1 MVNKLPVEPLYDPLG
16 DRPSGDLDL
25 LKKNRER
32 MTRAFQALT
41 SRTPIGAGLKLLA
54 PTAAEL
60 GAKAFK
66 FTQDTFGDISK
77 RISLEK
83 ANDIVSARLGGMSLE
98 NIKKEFKAAGPSINK
113 VLNEAEKQGAIFP
126 LPQRLAKEAANR
138 QKAEELINYYNTNN
152 IFKTNQEIAKEA
164 GFKNAGSISN
174 LKLPVKIKE
183 AKDVVQQAFDD
194 IMNKGNVD
202 VSQLRSLRET
212 IRSRV
217 GPNVGGRKISDV
229 AISQHLNSHQPYLN
243 LKGDLD
249 SVSAKL
255 KGGDAIPPGTTFN
268 QFLKDRDAGMYP
280 TGESY
285 KKRRKKMSSVTNL
298 QVERELAGSR
308 RLDIELHHAD
318 SKRFNVTTR
327 NLMYVEGRKNR
338 GIIKAAE
345 NKINKLYGEREEL
358 VRQFVTTGK
367 KPEGY
372 VKRLI
377 AINREGA
384 KLVNDPKVKGF
395 LNFQEF
401 NPKTLAFVDEG
412 VDFTKTL
419 AGMSGID
426 AKTTDITRDQLK
438 ELIKYRPPKK
448 QGGRVGYKNGGLVFD
463 PNDYIEHYSD
473 GTKLY
478 KIKSFIKDI
487 AKAIP

>member
-1 MVNKLPVEPLYDPLG
+1 M
-16 DRPSGDLDL
+16 
-25 LKKNRER
+25 
-32 MTRAFQALT
+32 
-41 SRTPIGAGLKLLA
+41 
-54 PTAAEL
+54 
-60 GAKAFK
+60 
-66 FTQDTFGDISK
+66 
-77 RISLEK
+77 
-83 ANDIVSARLGGMSLE
+83 
-98 NIKKEFKAAGPSINK
+98 
-113 VLNEAEKQGAIFP
+113 
-126 LPQRLAKEAANR
+126 
-138 QKAEELINYYNTNN
+138 
-152 IFKTNQEIAKEA
+152 
-164 GFKNAGSISN
+164 
-174 LKLPVKIKE
+174 
-183 AKDVVQQAFDD
+183 
-194 IMNKGNVD
+194 
-202 VSQLRSLRET
+202 
-212 IRSRV
+212 
-217 GPNVGGRKISDV
+217 
-229 AISQHLNSHQPYLN
+229 
-243 LKGDLD
+243 
-249 SVSAKL
+249 
-255 KGGDAIPPGTTFN
+255 
-268 QFLKDRDAGMYP
+268 
-280 TGESY
+280 
-285 KKRRKKMSSVTNL
+285 
-298 QVERELAGSR
+298 
-308 RLDIELHHAD
+308 
-318 SKRFNVTTR
+318 TTR

-463 PNDYIEHYSD
+463 PNDYIEYYSD

>member
-32 MTRAFQALT
+32 MTKLFQTLA
-41 SRTPIGAGLKLLA
+41 SRSPVGIATKLLA

-77 RISLEK
+77 RISLDK
-83 ANDIVSARLGGMSLE
+83 ANDIVSARLGGMSLD
-98 NIKKEFKAAGPSINK
+98 NIKKEFKASGPSINK
-113 VLNEAEKQGAIFP
+113 VLNEAEKQGAVFP
-126 LPQRLAKEAANR
+126 LPQRLAQEAANR
-138 QKAEELINYYNTNN
+138 QKAEDLINFYSAKN
-152 IFKTNQEIAKEA
+152 IYKTNADIAKEA

-183 AKDVVQQAFDD
+183 PQELVSKAFDE
-194 IMNKGNVD
+194 IMDKGNAD
-202 VSQLRSLRET
+202 VSKFANLNLAIRKKIGTESGGNT
-212 IRSRV
+212 IAESTV
-217 GPNVGGRKISDV
+217 SKK
-229 AISQHLNSHQPYLN
+229 LNSYEPYL
-243 LKGDLD
+243 
-249 SVSAKL
+249 KL
-255 KGGDAIPPGTTFN
+255 KDDIDSITARLKAGASIPPGTTFN
-268 QFLKDRDAGMYP
+268 QFLKDRAAGKYP

-285 KKRRKKMSSVTNL
+285 KKRRKKLSSVTNL

-308 RLDIELHHAD
+308 RLGIELHHAD

-338 GIIKAAE
+338 GAIKAVE
-345 NKINKLYGEREEL
+345 NKINKLYDEREEL

-372 VKRLI
+372 AKRLI

-401 NPKTLAFVDEG
+401 NPKTLSFVDKG
-412 VDFTKTL
+412 VDFPKTL

-426 AKTTDITRDQLK
+426 ARTTDITKDQLK

-448 QGGRVGYKNGGLVFD
+448 QGGRVGYKEGGLVFD
-463 PNDYIEHYSD
+463 PNDYI
-473 GTKLY
+473 
-478 KIKSFIKDI
+478 
-487 AKAIP
+487 